1 MLSDSGEPPAEE
13 VSTKTAITRVV
24 GKLMTT
30 TVPLRGLGADRVGGE
45 DRTMNNKRTRFPSSK
60 E

>member
-1 MLSDSGEPPAEE
+1 MLSDSGEPPTEE
-13 VSTKTAITRVV
+13 VSKKTAITRVV
-24 GKLMTT
+24 GKLMT

-45 DRTMNNKRTRFPSSK
+45 DRTNNNKRTKFPSSR